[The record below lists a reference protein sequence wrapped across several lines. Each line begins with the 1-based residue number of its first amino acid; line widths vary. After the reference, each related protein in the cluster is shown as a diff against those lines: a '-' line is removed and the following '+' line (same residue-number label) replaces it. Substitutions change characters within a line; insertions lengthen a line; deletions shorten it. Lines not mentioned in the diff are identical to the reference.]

1 MDFSRDRF
9 AEFSESK
16 IILYSTKKKMHTPG
30 AGISGYALLL
40 TVQIIFLIV
49 YAVFVRYDDSLL
61 PKNVDDGDGEEDSF
75 EKKHVPSYPRKLFI
89 FILF

>member
-1 MDFSRDRF
+1 
-9 AEFSESK
+9 
-16 IILYSTKKKMHTPG
+16 MHTPG

-61 PKNVDDGDGEEDSF
+61 PKYKDEHEDIEEEF
-75 EKKHVPSYPRKLFI
+75 VEKKHVPSYPRKFVI
-89 FILF
+89 FYIQHITFGV